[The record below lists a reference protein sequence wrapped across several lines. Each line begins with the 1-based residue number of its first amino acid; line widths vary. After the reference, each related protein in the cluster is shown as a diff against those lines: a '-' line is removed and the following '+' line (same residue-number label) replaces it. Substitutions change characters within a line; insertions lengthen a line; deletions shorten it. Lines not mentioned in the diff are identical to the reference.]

1 LKESEKELESLRGSR
16 PYMNNNAKE
25 PELPGT
31 KPLSKGY
38 TWTDPGL

>member
-1 LKESEKELESLRGSR
+1 
-16 PYMNNNAKE
+16 MNNNANQ

-31 KPLSKGY
+31 KPLPKDY